1 MFFRLNKFAL
11 KICYKI
17 SDFAS
22 NSIINKWIWSFFA
35 IWLIQFRPNFI
46 ICSITLSLLLS
57 FKILEKFPPISCREF
72 RPSSIIVYFLTLLSC
87 TGILN
92 FLCKMCFGSS
102 DDGHIGKVTK
112 KWNFV
117 MIRYY
122 LTLAL
127 WLKFRV
133 RFKVKLTG

>member
-1 MFFRLNKFAL
+1 MFLRSNKFIL
-11 KICYKI
+11 KIFYKI
-17 SDFAS
+17 TDFAS

-57 FKILEKFPPISCREF
+57 FKILEKFPPVSCREF
-72 RPSSIIVYFLTLLSC
+72 RPSSLIVYFFSLLFC

-92 FLCKMCFGSS
+92 FLFKMCFGSS

-112 KWNFV
+112 K
-117 MIRYY
+117 M
-122 LTLAL
+122 
-127 WLKFRV
+127 KFCYDKILLNPYV
-133 RFKVKLTG
+133 